1 MTGFYIAM
9 IIIAIIG
16 LIIILP
22 ITAVISFSVN
32 SDENEITIRYLF
44 FKLKILP
51 AGEKKD
57 KPKEDKEEEEKPK
70 KDSKGIVSSVW
81 ISRSEI
87 KWGVSKL
94 LYYVI
99 HNAIIVKELNISARF
114 GFDNPMNT
122 GLASGALNAVVYNII
137 GLLDRH
143 ARLKKWSVDLKPD
156 FDETCIMAGV
166 YCKLRTRIAHIF
178 PLAAILLITFIK
190 IKIKTKEGN
199 NGGKKN
205 EQSD

>member
-16 LIIILP
+16 LIILLP

-44 FKLKILP
+44 LKLKILP

-57 KPKEDKEEEEKPK
+57 KPKPKEDEEKPK
-70 KDSKGIVSSVW
+70 KDNKGIVSTVW
-81 ISRSEI
+81 VSRSEI

-99 HNAIIVKELNISARF
+99 HNAIIVKELNISAQF

-122 GLASGALNAVVYNII
+122 GLASGALNAVVYNIV

-156 FDETCIMAGV
+156 FDNTCMMAGV
-166 YCKLRTRIAHIF
+166 YCRLQTRIAHVF
-178 PLAAILLITFIK
+178 PLVMILLRTFIK
-190 IKIKTKEGN
+190 IKIKT

>member
-1 MTGFYIAM
+1 MTGLYIAM

-16 LIIILP
+16 LIILLP

-44 FKLKILP
+44 LKLKILP

-57 KPKEDKEEEEKPK
+57 KPKKDKKEEKPK
-70 KDSKGIVSSVW
+70 KDSKGFVSSVW
-81 ISRSEI
+81 VSRSEI

-99 HNAIIVKELNISARF
+99 HNAIIVKELNISAQF

-156 FDETCIMAGV
+156 FDNICMLAGV
-166 YCKLRTRIAHIF
+166 YCKLRTRIAHVF
-178 PLAAILLITFIK
+178 PLIVILLRTFIK

-199 NGGKKN
+199 NGGKNN

>member
-1 MTGFYIAM
+1 MTGLYIAM

-16 LIIILP
+16 LVILLP

-44 FKLKILP
+44 LKLKILP

-57 KPKEDKEEEEKPK
+57 KPKKDKKEEKPK
-70 KDSKGIVSSVW
+70 KDSKGIVGSVW
-81 ISRSEI
+81 VSRSEI

-99 HNAIIVKELNISARF
+99 HNAIIVKELNISAQF

-156 FDETCIMAGV
+156 FDNTCMMAGV
-166 YCKLRTRIAHIF
+166 YCKLRTRIAHVF
-178 PLAAILLITFIK
+178 PLAVILLRTFIK

-199 NGGKKN
+199 NGGKNN

>member
-1 MTGFYIAM
+1 MTGLYIAM

-16 LIIILP
+16 LVILLP

-32 SDENEITIRYLF
+32 SDENEITISYLF
-44 FKLKILP
+44 LKLKILP

-57 KPKEDKEEEEKPK
+57 KPKKDKEQEKPK

-81 ISRSEI
+81 VSRSEI

-99 HNAIIVKELNISARF
+99 HNAIIVKELNISAQF

-156 FDETCIMAGV
+156 FDNTCMLAGV
-166 YCKLRTRIAHIF
+166 YCKLRTRIAHVF
-178 PLAAILLITFIK
+178 PLAVILLRTFIK

-199 NGGKKN
+199 NGGKNN